1 MARLRTFLVISLVCH
16 LIVILILVDVRFSG
30 RKLDDSEIYEVSIV
44 SGPPAEGAPSSQVT
58 GVPQG
63 KKFIYRRG
71 SQQVSLDEVTK
82 EKALKDTLPKLSPSE
97 IQPEKT
103 NESGPD
109 IPEAGSGV
117 EGRGQLT
124 RGPDGGSPSEVALWK
139 ARVRSVVET
148 LWKSPPEIENMDM
161 SLKTTY
167 LLRVSRSGD
176 LLQKKL
182 LVSSGNVPFDR
193 SVLIALNRVT
203 RIPPPPLVLVVG
215 EDWVEITMSFTPPKG
230 AN

>member
-1 MARLRTFLVISLVCH
+1 M
-16 LIVILILVDVRFSG
+16 ILILVDLRFSG
-30 RKLDDSEIYEVSIV
+30 RKLDNSEIYEVSIV
-44 SGPPAEGAPSSQVT
+44 PGLPAEGSPSSHDI

-71 SQQVSLDEVTK
+71 SERASLSEVTK
-82 EKALKDTLPKLSPSE
+82 EKALKETVPTLSPSK

-117 EGRGQLT
+117 EGRGQLIK
-124 RGPDGGSPSEVALWK
+124 GPAGGSPSEVALWK

-148 LWKSPPEIENMDM
+148 LWKTPPEIENMDM

-167 LLRVSRSGD
+167 LLRVSRSGE
-176 LLQKKL
+176 LFQKKL
-182 LVSSGNVPFDR
+182 LVSSGNIPFDR

-203 RIPPPPLVLVVG
+203 RIPPPPLVLVAG

-230 AN
+230 AH